1 MPILSLWQRNMN
13 SSLKMHIIYRLRF
26 VYYYLCFMEE
36 TVLGMFGEQIS
47 NVNYTYVRIR
57 SILVY
62 AGNVY
67 AVVIS

>member
-1 MPILSLWQRNMN
+1 
-13 SSLKMHIIYRLRF
+13 
-26 VYYYLCFMEE
+26 MEE